1 MLLAELEVFHSRPV
15 APTRRVA
22 LGHVLLPMEPP
33 PGHGATLLAAITAA
47 HAPALDTDSFD
58 EYRRLLR
65 QIDRGQ
71 RIAQPRLRH
80 RFQEDRVGLTRST
93 HRLLADGSSLRF
105 RVEKLAG
112 SAEQHLLAVAYACA
126 PMPEAARRAAVAAV
140 EVGLQWRGAL
150 DARFVSRV
158 LGRSSTASLPLLALS
173 DPDGWARRILGFTTD
188 APLSKTAVQQRFRER
203 LRDAHPDHGGTS
215 DGGGGLDAGTADGGV
230 CSVIGQRCTTG
241 GECCSTVCF
250 GGFCEPQIM

>member
-1 MLLAELEVFHSRPV
+1 MILAELEVFHSRSV

-22 LGHVLLPMEPP
+22 LGGSILPMDPP
-33 PGHGATLLAAITAA
+33 PGHGATLLAAIVAG
-47 HAPALDTDSFD
+47 HAPMLDTESLE
-58 EYRRLLR
+58 EYRTLLR

-80 RFQEDRVGLTRST
+80 RFQEDQVGLTKST
-93 HRLLADGSSLRF
+93 HRLIAEGSKLRL
-105 RVEKLAG
+105 RIEKATG
-112 SAEQHLLAVAYACA
+112 SPEQHLLAVAYVCA
-126 PMPEAARRAAVAAV
+126 PMAEATRRAAIAAI

-173 DPDGWARRILGFTTD
+173 DPDGWARRILGFE
-188 APLSKTAVQQRFRER
+188 AGVSLSKTAVQRRFREQ

-215 DGGGGLDAGTADGGV
+215 DRAAGRIADLAEARR
-230 CSVIGQRCTTG
+230 ILL
-241 GECCSTVCF
+241 
-250 GGFCEPQIM
+250 P